1 MENSDKEKTKI
12 RENEKTDA
20 TQLNEESGQQ
30 DKQLEAD
37 ITDKSN
43 KKVKTPEY
51 VTEENLETNITDYAE
66 EKNKSPTDHA
76 KEKEGIEAIFNQEEK
91 EKLIEETTKTHSEEE
106 EVQTHAPAFVLGD
119 TNQIP
124 HQETMHANESKVMD
138 NAKQSYIPEIEL
150 DEKAIVLQVR
160 YY

>member
-1 MENSDKEKTKI
+1 MENSDKEETKI
-12 RENEKTDA
+12 RENEKTDT

-43 KKVKTPEY
+43 KKVQTPEY
-51 VTEENLETNITDYAE
+51 VTEENVEINITEYAE
-66 EKNKSPTDHA
+66 EKNQNPTDHA
-76 KEKEGIEAIFNQEEK
+76 KEKEGIEDIFKQEEK

-106 EVQTHAPAFVLGD
+106 EVQTHAPAFVIGD

-124 HQETMHANESKVMD
+124 HQETMHADESKVMG

-150 DEKAIVLQVR
+150 EGKAIVFQVR
-160 YY
+160 HY